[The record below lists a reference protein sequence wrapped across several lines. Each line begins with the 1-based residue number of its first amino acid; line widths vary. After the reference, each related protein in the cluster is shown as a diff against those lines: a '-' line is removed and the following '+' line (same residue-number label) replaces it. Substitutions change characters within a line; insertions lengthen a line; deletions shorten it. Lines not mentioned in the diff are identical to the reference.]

1 MRQRA
6 NSRFLPSD
14 LELSASTQLP
24 HGYTPTLSV
33 PSFKPTSIENDG
45 HLTF

>member
-14 LELSASTQLP
+14 LELSASMQLP
-24 HGYTPTLSV
+24 HGYTPTFSVLSLM
-33 PSFKPTSIENDG
+33 PTSVENDD
-45 HLTF
+45 